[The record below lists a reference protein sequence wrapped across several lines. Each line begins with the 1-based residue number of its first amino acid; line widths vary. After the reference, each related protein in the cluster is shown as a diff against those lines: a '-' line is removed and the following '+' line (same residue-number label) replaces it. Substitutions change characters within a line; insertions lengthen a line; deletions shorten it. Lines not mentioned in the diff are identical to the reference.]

1 MKTKVHC
8 SLLLG
13 LTVATLLSSGC
24 ASRCGDGFLQRQP
37 VRSTIRS
44 WFGGDDCNTCN
55 PPCGQSLYSPNTAGM
70 CDTCNS
76 GQIIGSSTQPMYG
89 APMQGAQMGGDIIP
103 GAQPGPVSGG
113 LGEGA
118 NPPQL

>member
-1 MKTKVHC
+1 MKTKLHL
-8 SLLLG
+8 SLLFG
-13 LTVATLLSSGC
+13 LTVAMLLSSGC

-37 VRSTIRS
+37 IRSTIRS

-55 PPCGQSLYSPNTAGM
+55 PPYGQSLYSPNVSPM

-89 APMQGAQMGGDIIP
+89 AQMGGELVP
-103 GAQPGPVSGG
+103 GAQPGPVNGG
-113 LGEGA
+113 LTDGA